1 MRKNYLNE
9 SIEEDVETTPQ
20 TQKVGFDEFNRF
32 CLQLTE
38 EEQDTLSFKEIMAK
52 LLDCK
57 HESIKSM
64 KRAGLGWEVH
74 VVGDAMSELDDI
86 MDDNADVLKRLK
98 DSDDDTYTPDTLDD
112 NFMVDD
118 EDDDMEDWEREGY
131 NSEIAYRNRWRDYRD
146 DEDDDE
152 GDDEEEDRDPYSP
165 WNRDY

>member
-52 LLDCK
+52 LLDV
-57 HESIKSM
+57 EPDAISSIRKS
-64 KRAGLGWEVH
+64 GLGWALEV
-74 VVGDAMSELDDI
+74 E
-86 MDDNADVLKRLK
+86 N
-98 DSDDDTYTPDTLDD
+98 
-112 NFMVDD
+112 D
-118 EDDDMEDWEREGY
+118 ESDDMEDWEREGY
-131 NSEIAYRNRWRDYRD
+131 RSEIAYDNRWRDYRD

>member
-1 MRKNYLNE
+1 MRKNHLNE
-9 SIEEDVETTPQ
+9 SREEDVETTPQ

-52 LLDCK
+52 LLNVEPDAIS
-57 HESIKSM
+57 SIRKS
-64 KRAGLGWEVH
+64 GLGW
-74 VVGDAMSELDDI
+74 A
-86 MDDNADVLKRLK
+86 LK
-98 DSDDDTYTPDTLDD
+98 
-112 NFMVDD
+112 VQAD

-131 NSEIAYRNRWRDYRD
+131 RSEIAYDNRWRDYRD